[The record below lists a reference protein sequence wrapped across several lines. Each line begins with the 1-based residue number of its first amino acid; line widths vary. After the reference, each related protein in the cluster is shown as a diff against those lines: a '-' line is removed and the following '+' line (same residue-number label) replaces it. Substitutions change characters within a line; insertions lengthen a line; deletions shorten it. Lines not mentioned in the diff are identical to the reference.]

1 MPIDPH
7 VKRFLDTL
15 AAMNPAGA
23 LTLTV
28 QERRV
33 ALQRLLGFSGR
44 GEAVGAVED
53 RTLPGPDGA
62 VGLRVYTPAAA
73 RAGEVLPGLIY
84 FHGGGFVAGSL
95 DTHDPV
101 CRSLTNASGCRV
113 LSVDYRL
120 APEHPFP
127 AAIADGNAA
136 TAWIAAHASELAID
150 PDRLGLCG
158 DSAGATLA
166 AVVCQMT
173 TAARQVRVACQ
184 FLLCPIMDCAAESES
199 RVSFVEGFLVDRAML
214 EHDLKHYLPA
224 DADRTDPRIS
234 PLRAPDLGNLPPTC
248 VHTGEFDPL
257 RDEGRAYVERLQGAG
272 INTIFRC
279 HPGMIHLFYGM
290 RTLIPYADTA
300 FKLMGADIR
309 SLLMSERRRGKRMTD
324 RLQVERLVR
333 ELHAARVDGDLEG
346 LCRVFS
352 RDARLRIGGSG
363 DGKRISLDASG
374 MSVIR
379 PWLSVLVKTFKLSRY
394 QLLSLTVEGM
404 RAAVHWRVD
413 IHSKITG
420 AIVPTELMDLIE
432 VSGGRVASLTEFFV
446 PC

>member
-28 QERRV
+28 EERRV

-44 GEAVGAVED
+44 GEAVGAAED

-73 RAGEVLPGLIY
+73 RAGDVLPGLIY

-95 DTHDPV
+95 DTHDPI

-136 TAWIAAHASELAID
+136 TAWIAAHAPELAID

-173 TAARQVRVACQ
+173 TAAGQVRVACQ

-199 RVSFVEGFLVDRAML
+199 RGSFVAGF
-214 EHDLKHYLPA
+214 P
-224 DADRTDPRIS
+224 
-234 PLRAPDLGNLPPTC
+234 
-248 VHTGEFDPL
+248 
-257 RDEGRAYVERLQGAG
+257 GRSRHVGA
-272 INTIFRC
+272 
-279 HPGMIHLFYGM
+279 
-290 RTLIPYADTA
+290 
-300 FKLMGADIR
+300 
-309 SLLMSERRRGKRMTD
+309 
-324 RLQVERLVR
+324 
-333 ELHAARVDGDLEG
+333 
-346 LCRVFS
+346 
-352 RDARLRIGGSG
+352 
-363 DGKRISLDASG
+363 
-374 MSVIR
+374 
-379 PWLSVLVKTFKLSRY
+379 
-394 QLLSLTVEGM
+394 
-404 RAAVHWRVD
+404 
-413 IHSKITG
+413 
-420 AIVPTELMDLIE
+420 
-432 VSGGRVASLTEFFV
+432 
-446 PC
+446 